1 MIFSFNKFIEIL
13 GVTGGLALFIRF
25 FVLVFK
31 SRDRIGIAMLTALIT
46 IAALSSFVSEA

>member
-13 GVTGGLALFIRF
+13 GVTGGLALFIRL

-31 SRDRIGIAMLTALIT
+31 SRDRIGIALIT